1 MERILITGANG
12 LLGQKIITLL
22 ANNPQV
28 VLLATSK
35 SDSRI
40 ALPDNASFQNLD
52 VCDVAQVDQVIEDWK
67 PTAVIHTAA
76 MTNVDACET
85 EQDLCYAL
93 NVTATRSV
101 AAASKK
107 VGAYMVHI
115 STDFIFDGESGP
127 YAEGDFPNPLG
138 YYGQTK
144 WESEEAL
151 STSGVAYSI
160 LRTMILFGVEAN
172 GKNNLVTWAKSALE
186 KGDAIN
192 VIDDQFRAPTL
203 AENLAE
209 ACINAIGKRAI
220 GVYHVSG
227 STILSIRD
235 VVSEIA
241 KFWNLDES
249 HVTTVKTVDL
259 GQPAKRP
266 PYTGFVLDRAIEELD
281 FHPLSFRESLQVMD
295 QQLKSKTR
303 DK

>member
-1 MERILITGANG
+1 LERILITGANG
-12 LLGQKIITLL
+12 LLGQKIVALL
-22 ANNPQV
+22 ADNPEV
-28 VLLATSK
+28 ELLATSK

-40 ALPDNASFQNLD
+40 ALPNNASFQYMD
-52 VCDVAQVDQVIEDWK
+52 VCNAGQVEQVIAEWK
-67 PTAVIHTAA
+67 PTAIVHTAA

-85 EQDLCYAL
+85 ERDACYAL
-93 NVTATRSV
+93 NVTATRNV
-101 AAASKK
+101 AASANK

-115 STDFIFDGESGP
+115 STDFIFDGAAGP
-127 YAEGDFPNPLG
+127 YSEEDFPNPLG
-138 YYGQTK
+138 YYGATK

-151 STSGVAYSI
+151 STSGAAYSI

-172 GKNNLVTWAKSALE
+172 AKNNLVSWAKSALE
-186 KGDAIN
+186 KGDPIN

-235 VVSEIA
+235 MVSEIA
-241 KFWNLDES
+241 KFWKLDQS
-249 HVTTVKTVDL
+249 NVTTIKTADL

-266 PYTGFVLDRAIEELD
+266 PYTGFVLDRAIKELD
-281 FHPLSFRESLQVMD
+281 FHPLSFLESLQVMD
-295 QQLKSKTR
+295 EQLKANSG